1 MGPGQRYTIKYMEE
15 GDNMSEQEN
24 VKIEEKE
31 VVEEIATLPES
42 KEPQNVE
49 IYVTGFTLFAK
60 TL

>member
-42 KEPQNVE
+42 KVTQSVE
-49 IYVTGFTLFAK
+49 IHVTGFTLFAK